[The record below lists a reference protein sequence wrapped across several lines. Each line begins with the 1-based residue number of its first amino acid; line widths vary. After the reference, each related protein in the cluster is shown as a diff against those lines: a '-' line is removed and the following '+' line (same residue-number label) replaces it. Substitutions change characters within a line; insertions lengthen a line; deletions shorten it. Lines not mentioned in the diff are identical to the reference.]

1 MTLNEHWILPQ
12 GIEEALPD
20 QAAGLEYLRRS
31 LLDLYTS
38 WGYEIVMPPFID
50 HIESL
55 LTGTGRDL
63 DLQTFKLVD
72 QLSGRTLGIRAD
84 MTPQVARIDAHQLH
98 REGPT
103 RLCYI
108 GTVLH
113 TRSDSFGSSRSPLQ
127 VGAELYGHAG
137 VESDVEILNLML
149 KTFEVTGVNE
159 VFLDIGNVD
168 VYKNLARQAGLDQED
183 EIRLF
188 ELLQHKA
195 VTEIAQLLR
204 SLSIDSSIAAMIAE
218 LAELNGD
225 LSTLTAAREQLK
237 AGGNEVLN
245 AIAYLE
251 QVAQGV
257 DVHKLN
263 IGINIDFAELHGY
276 HYHTGVVFGA
286 FVPQLGQEIARGGRY
301 DDIGRIFGRARP
313 ATGFSTDLKQLLQLS
328 TCDIQLP
335 QRVLAPADDDEK
347 LTQKIES
354 LRSEGFCVTRL
365 LPGQAGDAGARG
377 ADLRLELIDAQWQLT
392 SISGNSG

>member
-1 MTLNEHWILPQ
+1 MALNEHWILPQ

-237 AGGNEVLN
+237 AGGNEVLA

-328 TCDIQLP
+328 TCNIQLP
-335 QRVLAPADDDEK
+335 QRVLAPADDDEA
-347 LTQKIES
+347 LAQKIES

-377 ADLRLELIDAQWQLT
+377 ADLRLELIDSQWQLT
-392 SISGNSG
+392 SIQGNSG

>member
-1 MTLNEHWILPQ
+1 MTVNGHWILPQ
-12 GIEEALPD
+12 GIEEALPE
-20 QAAGLEYLRRS
+20 QAARLECLRRN
-31 LLDLYTS
+31 LLDLYAS
-38 WGYEIVMPPFID
+38 WGYEMVMPPFID

-84 MTPQVARIDAHQLH
+84 MTPQVARIDAHQLNTSV
-98 REGPT
+98 PS

-137 VESDVEILNLML
+137 VESDVEILDLML
-149 KTFEVTGVNE
+149 KTFEVAGVNDIY
-159 VFLDIGNVD
+159 LDIGNVD
-168 VYKNLARQAGLDQED
+168 IYRNLVKQAGLSEAD

-188 ELLQHKA
+188 ELLQQKA
-195 VTEIAQLLR
+195 VTEIGQLVA
-204 SLSIDSSIAAMIAE
+204 SLSVDASLAKMIRQ

-225 LSTLTAAREQLK
+225 VSIIARAREQLK
-237 AGGNEVLN
+237 QAGPDVL
-245 AIAYLE
+245 AAVDYLE
-251 QVAQGV
+251 QVADGV
-257 DVHKLN
+257 SKHNKSIRLN
-263 IGINIDFAELHGY
+263 VDLAELHGY

-313 ATGFSTDLKQLLQLS
+313 ATGFSTDLKQLINLS
-328 TCDIQLP
+328 TCDIQVP
-335 QRVLAPADDDEK
+335 QKILAPADEDAA
-347 LTQKIES
+347 LQQKIDT
-354 LRSEGFCVTRL
+354 LRAEGYCVSRM
-365 LPGQAGDAGARG
+365 LPGQVVDAAAMGCSQK
-377 ADLRLELIDAQWQLT
+377 LEQINGQWQLVPIE
-392 SISGNSG
+392 S

>member
-313 ATGFSTDLKQLLQLS
+313 APGFSTDLKQLLQLS

-335 QRVLAPADDDEK
+335 QRVLAPADDDET
-347 LTQKIES
+347 LTQKIDS